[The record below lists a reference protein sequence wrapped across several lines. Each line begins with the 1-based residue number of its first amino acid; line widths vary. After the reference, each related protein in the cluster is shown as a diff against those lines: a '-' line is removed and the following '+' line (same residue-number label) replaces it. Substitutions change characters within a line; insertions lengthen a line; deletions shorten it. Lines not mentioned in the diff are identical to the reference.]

1 MLVDNFCDRKVV
13 FKTFRFVQ
21 FVVVWVFPRGR
32 IVTLLAGAGLSWSG
46 DVRQTGTACDR
57 WHSHVSWDNINL
69 TFLRDTISHKSCK
82 LQRNY
87 IIEARLA
94 SVTTKRMVNRIQI
107 GYMYQRIYCLCDLTE
122 NFNQWNQI
130 RVCCIVLLRE
140 EAGLRSA
147 ALIYCQYDHW

>member
-1 MLVDNFCDRKVV
+1 MYSLLLFEC
-13 FKTFRFVQ
+13 
-21 FVVVWVFPRGR
+21 FPEEE
-32 IVTLLAGAGLSWSG
+32 LSLCWLELAGAGLEMWDRLAPRVTG
-46 DVRQTGTACDR
+46 DTLTCHETTSTWLFSETQYLT
-57 WHSHVSWDNINL
+57 SHANS
-69 TFLRDTISHKSCK
+69 RE
-82 LQRNY
+82 
-87 IIEARLA
+87 IILLLARLA
-94 SVTTKRMVNRIQI
+94 SVTTKRIVNRIQI